1 MATQSCI
8 TCTAM
13 YLAWYKFKY
22 ISIGLHASIYGM
34 VPIYA
39 GVLGYVLL
47 RETLKKAE
55 ILLTL
60 ISFVCVI
67 LVITFSTEP
76 ASVSKESI
84 SPLFY
89 DIVVGIRVVA
99 AFCTAVGQIYVRRLK
114 GVHGTIIN
122 GFYGAFLS
130 VVTTTVWFTYRYILD
145 NRVNYNFDI
154 EQIGLIFVIGT
165 CTCIAN
171 QLIVIAITS
180 DKVGR
185 VSSLRFLNIVFGYI
199 EDVTFFDY

>member
-1 MATQSCI
+1 M
-8 TCTAM
+8 
-13 YLAWYKFKY
+13 
-22 ISIGLHASIYGM
+22 
-34 VPIYA
+34 
-39 GVLGYVLL
+39 
-47 RETLKKAE
+47 
-55 ILLTL
+55 
-60 ISFVCVI
+60 
-67 LVITFSTEP
+67 
-76 ASVSKESI
+76 
-84 SPLFY
+84 
-89 DIVVGIRVVA
+89 
-99 AFCTAVGQIYVRRLK
+99 
-114 GVHGTIIN
+114 HGTLIN

-154 EQIGLIFVIGT
+154 EQIGLILAIGT